1 MVLKA
6 CDRCHSAKEKCTF
19 ADDSP
24 QCTRCRRLKLSCSIS
39 RRNRRIGRRPAA
51 KAFPHGQMQVWSAE
65 IPGHQDESSESSD
78 NRDSLAPSTPSVS
91 FKSRSPSSASD
102 VAWTP
107 VHDDGMSLGPEK
119 LLASPTSLRTMSDA
133 LRTVSNVEQFA
144 VIHMPFMWGP
154 SFIPSGQKAIYTI
167 LSMSGPTLTEGY
179 LAFLGLMTRY
189 QRSLVMRQDEPDMSK
204 AAMGLQRLRSVTISH
219 DYDAAC
225 ALFLGQTMYVFNV
238 LTAPYSSS
246 AHSIVRSALMSTKQ
260 WIPRLIQFP
269 IMDTITMTPIL
280 IDTVECLAHREI
292 PIIRLP
298 LDTGRVII
306 DRYAGLCA
314 TLLTHLYDLC
324 AWSHT
329 QKREVRDT
337 ASDSPSQAYEQLAEI
352 EERIQQWRP
361 PSPPHLYTDFGQ
373 NEVLAMV
380 TQANTYRL
388 AALLVVHR
396 LRYPLGVED
405 EAAHFLAN
413 SIFSELSYFVKNDA
427 MKSTALP
434 IVFPITLAM
443 FEVEGPG
450 EELLDKLAAFTVQN
464 MSAVR
469 LRGFVNQV
477 RTARQSGYGGIWF
490 ELVDSQLH
498 VAMPP

>member
-1 MVLKA
+1 
-6 CDRCHSAKEKCTF
+6 
-19 ADDSP
+19 
-24 QCTRCRRLKLSCSIS
+24 
-39 RRNRRIGRRPAA
+39 
-51 KAFPHGQMQVWSAE
+51 MQVWSAE
-65 IPGHQDESSESSD
+65 PPKQQDESESSD
-78 NRDSLAPSTPSVS
+78 SRDSLTPSTPSVS
-91 FKSRSPSSASD
+91 VSSKSRSPSTASE
-102 VAWTP
+102 VSWLP
-107 VHDDGMSLGPEK
+107 NPDDAFLIGPEK

-154 SFIPSGQKAIYTI
+154 SFISSGQKAIYTI

-225 ALFLGQTMYVFNV
+225 ALFLGQTMYAFNV
-238 LTAPYSSS
+238 LTAPFSSA

-260 WIPRLIQFP
+260 WIPRLIPFP

-280 IDTVECLAHREI
+280 IDTVECLAHREV
-292 PIIRLP
+292 PIVRLP
-298 LDTGRVII
+298 EDTGRIII

-314 TLLTHLYDLC
+314 TLLPHLYDVC
-324 AWSHT
+324 AWSHA

-337 ASDSPSQAYEQLAEI
+337 ASDSPSHVYERLAEI
-352 EERIQQWRP
+352 EERIQHWRP
-361 PSPPHLYTDFGQ
+361 PTPPQLYTDFGQ

-388 AALLVVHR
+388 AGLLVIHR
-396 LRYPLGVED
+396 LRYPLGIED
-405 EAAHFLAN
+405 ETAHFLAS
-413 SIFSELSYFVKNDA
+413 SIFSELSYFVKTDA
-427 MKSTALP
+427 TKSTALP

-443 FEVEGPG
+443 FELEGPG
-450 EELLDKLAAFTVQN
+450 EELLELLAAFTVQN
-464 MSAVR
+464 TSAVR

-477 RTARQSGYGGIWF
+477 REARRSGYRGTWF
-490 ELVDSQLH
+490 ELVDSELH

>member
-1 MVLKA
+1 
-6 CDRCHSAKEKCTF
+6 
-19 ADDSP
+19 
-24 QCTRCRRLKLSCSIS
+24 
-39 RRNRRIGRRPAA
+39 
-51 KAFPHGQMQVWSAE
+51 MQVWSAE
-65 IPGHQDESSESSD
+65 LPKHTQDESESSD
-78 NRDSLAPSTPSVS
+78 SRDSRDSVAPSTPSIT

-107 VHDDGMSLGPEK
+107 VHDDGLSLGPEK
-119 LLASPTSLRTMSDA
+119 LLALPTSLRTMSDA

-154 SFIPSGQKAIYTI
+154 SFIPTGQKAIYTI

-260 WIPRLIQFP
+260 WMPRLIQFP

-280 IDTVECLAHREI
+280 IDTVECMAHREV

-298 LDTGRVII
+298 ETGRIII

-314 TLLTHLYDLC
+314 TLLPHLYDIC
-324 AWSHT
+324 AWSHA

-337 ASDSPSQAYEQLAEI
+337 ASNSPSEAYEKLAEI
-352 EERIQQWRP
+352 EERIQHWRP
-361 PSPPHLYTDFGQ
+361 PAPPELYTDFGQ

-388 AALLVVHR
+388 AGLLVIHR

-405 EAAHFLAN
+405 EAGQFLAN
-413 SIFSELSYFVKNDA
+413 SIFSELSYFVKTDA
-427 MKSTALP
+427 NKSTALP

-443 FEVEGPG
+443 FELEGPG

-477 RTARQSGYGGIWF
+477 RAARHSGYGGTWF
-490 ELVDSQLH
+490 ELVDNQLH